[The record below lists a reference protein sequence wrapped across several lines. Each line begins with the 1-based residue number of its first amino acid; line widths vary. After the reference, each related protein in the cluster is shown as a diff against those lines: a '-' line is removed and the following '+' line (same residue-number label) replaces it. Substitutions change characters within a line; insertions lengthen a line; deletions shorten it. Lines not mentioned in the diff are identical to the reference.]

1 MIGRVAL
8 VLLCGLAGASSVL
21 AAGEDPDWPCVQRK
35 IPEISVGQVWTGP
48 AVEGVDESWRQDAAL
63 AGLAREIASRR
74 TALEDAAA
82 KIGEFA
88 AAAGADRDRRLTAL
102 FVAVLSIVNAE
113 RSSIMAGI
121 GRYARRQQALA
132 DKIEAQSAE
141 LGTLPDTGGTDDQI
155 DRREELQEIQAWDVR
170 VFQERSRSLT
180 YVCELPVALEKR
192 AFALG
197 KAIAAEIG
205 K

>member
-1 MIGRVAL
+1 MTGRFSLIAAG
-8 VLLCGLAGASSVL
+8 LLLAASGAH

-35 IPEISVGQVWTGP
+35 VPQISVGQVWTGP
-48 AVEGVDESWRQDAAL
+48 PVDDIGDSWRQDAAL

-74 TALEDAAA
+74 TSLEDARA
-82 KIGEFA
+82 KIADFA
-88 AAAGADRDRRLTAL
+88 AAAADRSQRLTTL
-102 FVAVLSIVNAE
+102 FVAVLSLVNEE
-113 RSSIMAGI
+113 RSAIMAGI

-141 LGTLPDTGGTDDQI
+141 LGTLPDAGGTDEEI
-155 DRREELQEIQAWDVR
+155 DRREELLEIQAWDAR
-170 VFQERSRSLT
+170 IFQERSRALT
-180 YVCELPVALEKR
+180 YVCELPVELDKR

-205 K
+205 E

>member
-1 MIGRVAL
+1 MIRRV
-8 VLLCGLAGASSVL
+8 VLAAACGLMAASSAF
-21 AAGEDPDWPCVQRK
+21 AAGEDSDWPCVQRK
-35 IPEISVGQVWTGP
+35 VPQISVGQVWTGP
-48 AVEGVDESWRQDAAL
+48 SVDSIGESWRQDAAL
-63 AGLAREIASRR
+63 AELARDIASRR
-74 TALEDAAA
+74 TSLEDAEA
-82 KIGEFA
+82 KVGEFA
-88 AAAGADRDRRLTAL
+88 AATGADRKQRLTTL

-141 LGTLPDTGGTDDQI
+141 LGTLPEKDGTDEQI
-155 DRREELQEIQAWDVR
+155 DRREELLEIQAWDAR
-170 VFQERSRSLT
+170 IFQERQRSLT

-197 KAIAAEIG
+197 KAIAAQIG
-205 K
+205 E